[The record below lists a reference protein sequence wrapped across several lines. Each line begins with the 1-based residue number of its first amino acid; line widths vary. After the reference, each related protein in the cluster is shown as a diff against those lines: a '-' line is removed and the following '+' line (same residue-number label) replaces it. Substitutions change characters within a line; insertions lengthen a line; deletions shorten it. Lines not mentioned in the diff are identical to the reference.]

1 MKKNYKVETKGSL
14 WEVELISGHYDGW
27 DVEYHIFSG
36 NSEEEVWEFIKIW
49 ASQGGIQ
56 NNWNN
61 WIYGL
66 VWNNRK
72 FQFREKEEMDW
83 QTVCGDALKVEIHR
97 ANVIYVNPDK
107 LLKDTN

>member
-14 WEVELISGHYDGW
+14 WEVSLEHGCYSDW
-27 DVEYHIFSG
+27 DIEYYIFSG

-49 ASQGGIQ
+49 ASQGGVQ
-56 NNWNN
+56 DDWA
-61 WIYGL
+61 YGL

-72 FQFREKEEMDW
+72 FQFREEEEEEMNWD
-83 QTVCGDALKVEIHR
+83 TDYGDALKVKIHR

>member
-14 WEVELISGHYDGW
+14 WEVSLECGCYSDW
-27 DVEYHIFSG
+27 DIEYHIFSG
-36 NSEEEVWEFIKIW
+36 NSEEEVWEFVKIW

-56 NNWNN
+56 KDWDD
-61 WIYGL
+61 WKYGL

-72 FQFREKEEMDW
+72 FQFKERKEMDW
-83 QTVCGDALKVEIHR
+83 DTGYGNAIEVKIRR